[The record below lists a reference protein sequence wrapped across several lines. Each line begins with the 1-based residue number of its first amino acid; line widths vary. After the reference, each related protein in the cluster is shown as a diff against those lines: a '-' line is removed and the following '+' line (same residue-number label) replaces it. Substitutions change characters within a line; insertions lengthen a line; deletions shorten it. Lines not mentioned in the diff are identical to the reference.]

1 MARVTGRGGLPLRA
15 ELPDLET
22 SEEEE
27 GQQQDAVPPPVQQPV
42 VPPRPP
48 QIDDPAVDP
57 AVDPVVDPAVDPAVV
72 PPGNRRRKNYTYQK
86 GQKEGSRLL
95 VFEGK
100 VYHRDQ
106 KNVGPKAYYKCRH
119 RKECGARG
127 YVLEERFYPNLDV
140 PHSPR

>member
-57 AVDPVVDPAVDPAVV
+57 VVDPAVDPAVV

-106 KNVGPKAYYKCRH
+106 KNFGPKVYFKCRH

>member
-48 QIDDPAVDP
+48 QIDDP

>member
-57 AVDPVVDPAVDPAVV
+57 VVDPAVDPAVV

-100 VYHRDQ
+100 VYHRDV